1 MGFLV
6 AFKATDGSAH
16 GVGSFYHRPAERR
29 TRIIDG
35 FGRFRLIIA
44 ANKARRLQ
52 AEASV
57 EDFLHEQGLSRRQ
70 VGS

>member
-6 AFKATDGSAH
+6 AFKAAGTVAPTAWAASITQGRS
-16 GVGSFYHRPAERR
+16 GEP
-29 TRIIDG
+29 RIIDG

-52 AEASV
+52 AEGSL
-57 EDFLHEQGLSRRQ
+57 EGYLHE
-70 VGS
+70 